1 MFTESA
7 VAVAAL
13 AVAYVYWRFGRN
25 APFLPGVPFPA
36 SLHQPFLGV
45 AGLLGSID
53 GCDRL
58 FADAA
63 DANGMVSFRLLTTN
77 AVSVLKA
84 AHVRQVVCA
93 TSYREMV
100 PILGNH
106 LRKLLGGASLLL
118 LSRHEW
124 KGHRRL
130 IAKAFHWQS
139 LAQMVLT
146 MVAVAEAFVDV
157 ALQTAGGAS
166 VDVAPLLK
174 LAALDTIGRCAFDY
188 DFEAL
193 ANGTNDVTSAFEFLL
208 NEAKRRGFDDT
219 LHPASLWYDLPTP
232 ANRRYKRE
240 ARILRSTLESIVVAR
255 MSDHATTK
263 HDLLGSL
270 LAAAADESSAVTPT
284 TLADNLLTFL
294 FAGFDTVA
302 IALAYAMHLLSTHP
316 DVQAKALA
324 EVEAVVGRSG
334 SITYEAI
341 GRLPYVYA
349 VMTEALRLFPPG
361 PGTSR
366 TLEADLVLDG
376 HSIPAGTLV
385 YLPIW
390 EINRS
395 RLNWGDDADAFRP
408 ERHVEEGA
416 SDESSSDRAFRM
428 MSFSAGPRNCVG
440 MRFAMLE
447 AVVVLATTLRRCTLT
462 RSSDAPPVTPKI
474 SGILQVPANGVWVR
488 VAPLPPGA

>member
-1 MFTESA
+1 MFAESA
-7 VAVAAL
+7 VAVTAPAI
-13 AVAYVYWRFGRN
+13 AYIYWRFGRN
-25 APFLPGVPFPA
+25 EPFLHGVPFPA

-45 AGLLGSID
+45 AGLLGSIN

-84 AHVRQVVCA
+84 DHVRQVVCA

-106 LRKLLGGASLLL
+106 LRKLLGDASLLL

-124 KGHRRL
+124 KSHRRL
-130 IAKAFHWQS
+130 VAKAFHWQS
-139 LAQMVLT
+139 LAQMVPT
-146 MVAVAEAFVDV
+146 MVEVAEAFVDV
-157 ALQTAGGAS
+157 ALQTGSGAS

-174 LAALDTIGRCAFDY
+174 LAALDTIGQCAFGY

-193 ANGTNDVTSAFEFLL
+193 ANGKNGVTSAFEFLL

-219 LHPASLWYDLPTP
+219 LHPASVWYDLPTP

-240 ARILRSTLESIVVAR
+240 ARILRSTLEMIVVAR
-255 MSDHATTK
+255 MSDIATTK

-270 LAAAADESSAVTPT
+270 LAAAADESSVVTPA

-302 IALAYAMHLLSTHP
+302 TALAYAMHLLSTHP
-316 DVQAKALA
+316 D
-324 EVEAVVGRSG
+324 S
-334 SITYEAI
+334 I

-376 HSIPAGTLV
+376 HTIPAGTLV

-408 ERHVEEGA
+408 ERHVEGA
-416 SDESSSDRAFRM
+416 SDEICSDRTFRM

-447 AVVVLATTLRRCTLT
+447 AVVMLATMLRRCWLT
-462 RSSDAPPVTPKI
+462 RPSDAPPVTPKI
-474 SGILQVPANGVWVR
+474 SGILQVPAHGVWVR
-488 VAPLPPGA
+488 VTPLPPCA